1 MKNKK
6 KMKVAG
12 FVFILIKP
20 FIVPIIIIAIIC
32 GLVCSLT
39 DMLYIVFNNEDKIDM
54 KEELAYYDTEYEKE
68 EMTDFFSSVWDFVA
82 KIFGGG
88 EIADYTE
95 WPVDGYYTITSYF
108 GYRDAPTAG
117 ATSFHGGLDIGAPE
131 GAKLVSIMDAE
142 VLSIGWWGSAGY
154 TIKLKSIDGEYNFSY
169 YHVSPEYI
177 VSKGQKVKK
186 GEIIGKVGPLNVY
199 GVENNPYRDSQGRP
213 TNGATTGCHCHFEV
227 RRNGELIDPL
237 EIVKKEEFI

>member
-6 KMKVAG
+6 KMKIAG
-12 FVFILIKP
+12 FVLILIKP
-20 FIVPIIIIAIIC
+20 FIVPILIVAIIC
-32 GLVCSLT
+32 GLVCTLT

-54 KEELAYYDTEYEKE
+54 KEELAYYNTEYEKE

-95 WPVDGYYTITSYF
+95 WPVKKYYTITSYF
-108 GYRDAPTAG
+108 GYRDAPTVG
-117 ATSFHGGLDIGAPE
+117 TTSFHGGLDIGAPE
-131 GAKLVSIMDAE
+131 GAKLVSVMDAE
-142 VLSIGWWGSAGY
+142 VISIGWWGSAGY
-154 TIKLKSIDGEYNFSY
+154 TIKLKSIDGEYDFSY

-213 TNGATTGCHCHFEV
+213 TN
-227 RRNGELIDPL
+227 RSYNRLPL
-237 EIVKKEEFI
+237 SF

>member
-6 KMKVAG
+6 KMKIVG
-12 FVFILIKP
+12 FVLILIKP
-20 FIVPIIIIAIIC
+20 FIVPILIVAIIC
-32 GLVCSLT
+32 GLVCTLT
-39 DMLYIVFNNEDKIDM
+39 DMLYVVFNNEDKIDM

-68 EMTDFFSSVWDFVA
+68 EMTDFFSSVWNFVA

-108 GYRDAPTAG
+108 GYRDIQVAG
-117 ATSFHGGLDIGAPE
+117 ATSFHGGLDIAAKE
-131 GAKLVSIMDAE
+131 GAKLVSVMDAE
-142 VLSIGWWGSAGY
+142 VISIGWWGSAGY
-154 TIKLKSIDGEYNFSY
+154 TIKLKSIDGEYDFSY

-213 TNGATTGCHCHFEV
+213 TN
-227 RRNGELIDPL
+227 RSYNRLPL
-237 EIVKKEEFI
+237 SF